1 LRPGFGP
8 LKSGCD
14 TCAVASCADMGV
26 HRAVAERAL
35 GVGPT
40 EHGAE
45 VGRVGRSQNVNTEG
59 EAVVAPSIHIS
70 FLIE

>member
-1 LRPGFGP
+1 
-8 LKSGCD
+8 
-14 TCAVASCADMGV
+14 MGV